1 MIPRLNLQSKL
12 TEKYATFLTELAKI
26 PLAGEIRA
34 DFANRLIL
42 STDNSIYQILP
53 QGVVFPR
60 TGDDL
65 VHLFHLASQE
75 SYREITFSPRGGG
88 TGTNGQSLSTGIII
102 DCSKYMKQILE
113 VNLEQ
118 GWVRVQPGVILDS
131 NSHCDNDY
139 HFLGI

>member
-65 VHLFHLASQE
+65 VHLFHLA
-75 SYREITFSPRGGG
+75 R
-88 TGTNGQSLSTGIII
+88 SLSDLSG
-102 DCSKYMKQILE
+102 
-113 VNLEQ
+113 
-118 GWVRVQPGVILDS
+118 R
-131 NSHCDNDY
+131 
-139 HFLGI
+139 